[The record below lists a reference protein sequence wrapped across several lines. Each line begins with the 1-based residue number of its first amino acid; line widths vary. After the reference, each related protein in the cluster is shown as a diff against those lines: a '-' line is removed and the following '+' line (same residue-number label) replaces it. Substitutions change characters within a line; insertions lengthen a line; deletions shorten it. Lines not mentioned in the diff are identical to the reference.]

1 MSGRGLPG
9 WVRACV
15 VLALVAFGVVGCK
28 SNEYQGPGKRWTQK
42 RDGRH
47 RELRPDVWD
56 RSEMMA
62 EYQVRFQDVNKQEVE
77 LKELNRRLEVAV
89 NNGDQSAAYSLSKER
104 EAADHKYCYALIE
117 LRLLRARL
125 LDSGV
130 RHPGI
135 RLLEIQDPRTASDIR
150 NNIEAYL
157 DDDITREVLIKP
169 QDNLT
174 YEEYGKRL

>member
-1 MSGRGLPG
+1 MSLRVL
-9 WVRACV
+9 A
-15 VLALVAFGVVGCK
+15 VLALVAVGVAGCK

-42 RDGRH
+42 RDGRQ

-62 EYQVRFQDVNKQEVE
+62 DYQVRFQDLNKQETE
-77 LKELNRRLEVAV
+77 LRELNRKLDVAIA
-89 NNGDQSAAYSLSKER
+89 NGDQSGAYQLSKER
-104 EAADHKYCYALIE
+104 EAADHQYCVALTE
-117 LRLLRARL
+117 VRLLRARL

-135 RLLEIQDPRTASDIR
+135 RLLEIQNPRPSADIR